1 MNLCINFVIK
11 IFLEGFKAEIFMNF
25 LKISYQIGGAYDT
38 ILGLGILFL
47 RNYLL
52 TFLHQKIPVV
62 PQIADALGLFLIAYG
77 FLLIDESRKSD
88 TRFNV
93 GFSSAVVR
101 IIFFILVVLYLVFSS
116 VELLYIVLSCTD
128 LLTGLFLLYGI
139 SSVKYSK

>member
-1 MNLCINFVIK
+1 MNL
-11 IFLEGFKAEIFMNF
+11 
-25 LKISYQIGGAYDT
+25 LKISYQLGGAYD
-38 ILGLGILFL
+38 ILLGLGLLFL

-52 TFLHQKIPVV
+52 TFLHQKEPAI
-62 PQIADALGLFLIAYG
+62 PQIADALGLFLVAYG

-93 GFSSAVVR
+93 GFASAVVR
-101 IIFFILVVLYLVFSS
+101 ILFFILVILYLVFSS

-128 LLTGLFLLYGI
+128 LLTGLFILYGI